1 MRPCHATLA
10 PGCQVGVTHAVGAG
24 GACQTRRCEAFRRA
38 PPGRR
43 ACPIVPP
50 LMLATDFTGPMMA
63 EPPPYSRFLWSMH
76 RPRHIPA
83 T

>member
-24 GACQTRRCEAFRRA
+24 GACPTRRCDAFRRA
-38 PPGRR
+38 PPGSR

-50 LMLATDFTGPMMA
+50 PMLVTDSNPAASKPRARLPGRAAGP
-63 EPPPYSRFLWSMH
+63 
-76 RPRHIPA
+76 
-83 T
+83 